1 MSLESRL
8 DSGLRGKEG
17 EADSRLCVYGR
28 LGRRPLYVVAGVL
41 YWVFYFAVAK

>member
-1 MSLESRL
+1 VSLESIL
-8 DSGLRGKEG
+8 DSGLEEKED
-17 EADSRLCVYGR
+17 EADAGRCVYGR